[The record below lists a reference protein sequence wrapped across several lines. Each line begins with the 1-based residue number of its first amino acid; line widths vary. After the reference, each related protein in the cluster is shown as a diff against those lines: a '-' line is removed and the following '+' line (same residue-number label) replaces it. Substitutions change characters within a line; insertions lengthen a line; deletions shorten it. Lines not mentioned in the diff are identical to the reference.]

1 MSVLILGGIT
11 LHLLTSPFTV
21 AFDLPTVVFL
31 ILSSVLTFGLPLFL
45 YLYYDFLV
53 PVILLVA
60 IASVWAYGGLT
71 GGGDSSAAGL
81 MLAFVYVYVP
91 LYLVAG
97 GLEYVV
103 KTQILN

>member
-1 MSVLILGGIT
+1 M
-11 LHLLTSPFTV
+11 
-21 AFDLPTVVFL
+21 VFL